1 MVAWREHRA
10 LACRCATAAI
20 LWQPCDPR
28 HQPQQ
33 RGQAAE
39 VQCGLSMWLSWTS
52 PRLQL
57 ETLIAWQTLWRPD
70 HSLSEEVRV
79 LCMPELR
86 GFCVVCAF
94 SLRTGPTTLDR
105 TASRQGLRLFGWTAF
120 RRHPAQCL
128 ACLVWGACITKYSSA
143 FASLLTL
150 LCAAPLEKGHL
161 FNAHYV
167 PFRRG
172 SNPNS
177 QSNGKGSSER
187 YSLDEVIYRANDGS
201 LLDVRHDMEALA
213 IYGPEYW
220 RALFDTRMGRTQWP
234 TGSGV
239 WSKKEW
245 VLPVSCQSFAC
256 LSHKLL

>member
-1 MVAWREHRA
+1 
-10 LACRCATAAI
+10 
-20 LWQPCDPR
+20 
-28 HQPQQ
+28 
-33 RGQAAE
+33 
-39 VQCGLSMWLSWTS
+39 
-52 PRLQL
+52 
-57 ETLIAWQTLWRPD
+57 
-70 HSLSEEVRV
+70 
-79 LCMPELR
+79 MP
-86 GFCVVCAF
+86 
-94 SLRTGPTTLDR
+94 
-105 TASRQGLRLFGWTAF
+105 W
-120 RRHPAQCL
+120 
-128 ACLVWGACITKYSSA
+128 
-143 FASLLTL
+143 LTL
-150 LCAAPLEKGHL
+150 CSAAPLEKGHL

-177 QSNGKGSSER
+177 NGNGKGSSER

-245 VLPVSCQSFAC
+245 VLPVSSCNAC
-256 LSHKLL
+256 KLVNEAGSWHAASLQACGWTGAGSGAGLHPQPCLLTGMCMLAEVC